1 MATLAELFQSLGSSV
16 NTMTGNL
23 RNAELENKMAEDK
36 LGVSGTDVRQIPMG
50 VLNALDAMSGNR
62 GQLALDYANQ
72 AIPMPEE
79 ANKYEA
85 ALRFFLEMGK
95 QASQPGSTVLG
106 SAFGAGQVP
115 LDYLTAKNAEIRKA
129 KQARASL
136 GLQIAPSLK
145 PKAVGKGG
153 YTNVIIDGVAQV
165 MTSAEIQAAKKAGK
179 TVSPYEKPTGT
190 GSTYK
195 EQKFYKIGQDAA
207 VIKNP
212 TDAALFQ
219 EDGWV
224 TVPPEGWKPPPDSVD
239 AAEVKSSKI
248 LDGGVVVSILTDN
261 TVTVRNGLGQLL
273 PEGQDRADAIRIAEE
288 RGIEIQGDRS
298 QQRALGGLSSE
309 IVGNS
314 YKDMLKVRT
323 NIATLEDAKRA
334 LESGAQTGFFAQ
346 FLPDI
351 SRSATELANVRGRLG
366 LEVVGSVTFGA
377 LSKGELDLALD
388 IGLPEN
394 MDEDYLKGW
403 VQERI
408 DAKKKL
414 LVNLQDAA
422 SFLSQGN
429 SIGDWMVEL
438 EKRETTS
445 QEEITEYAVEISE
458 MSAAEIDAIDLDTAG
473 LSNAELK
480 AYIARAAELES
491 GDN

>member
-1 MATLAELFQSLGSSV
+1 MKDGTSKVLDGVGNEL
-16 NTMTGNL
+16 TGN
-23 RNAELENKMAEDK
+23 
-36 LGVSGTDVRQIPMG
+36 
-50 VLNALDAMSGNR
+50 
-62 GQLALDYANQ
+62 
-72 AIPMPEE
+72 
-79 ANKYEA
+79 
-85 ALRFFLEMGK
+85 
-95 QASQPGSTVLG
+95 
-106 SAFGAGQVP
+106 
-115 LDYLTAKNAEIRKA
+115 
-129 KQARASL
+129 AR
-136 GLQIAPSLK
+136 
-145 PKAVGKGG
+145 
-153 YTNVIIDGVAQV
+153 T
-165 MTSAEIQAAKKAGK
+165 
-179 TVSPYEKPTGT
+179 
-190 GSTYK
+190 
-195 EQKFYKIGQDAA
+195 
-207 VIKNP
+207 
-212 TDAALFQ
+212 
-219 EDGWV
+219 
-224 TVPPEGWKPPPDSVD
+224 
-239 AAEVKSSKI
+239 
-248 LDGGVVVSILTDN
+248 
-261 TVTVRNGLGQLL
+261 
-273 PEGQDRADAIRIAEE
+273 DAIRIAEE
-288 RGIEIQGDRS
+288 RGIEIQGKRS

-309 IVGNS
+309 IVGDS

-414 LVNLQDAA
+414 LLNLQEAA
-422 SFLSQGN
+422 SFLSKGN

-458 MSAAEIDAIDLDTAG
+458 MSAAEIDAIDLETAK

-480 AYIARAAELES
+480 AYIARSAELES